1 MQEFDRSIFFE
12 QIFSTLAPQ
21 FHVHMPTGDD
31 WKAHRKLVSETM
43 STRFLHDAAAPQMWS
58 SAIALVELW
67 KTKAKLAAGRP
78 WDAADDVFKGALDIV
93 WAAIFGA
100 DIGSTT
106 AQAKFLERNGD
117 LQLSSD
123 IDEVVVFPTGEDPED
138 FTAILELGQS
148 EEYAAG
154 SLWPKMSHWLA
165 VNCLPSLRRA
175 VKRKDKMI
183 AEQLRA
189 AYNKLTQLQAQDKL
203 DLNKHFRSALDLIV
217 AKEVQMASREGRAV
231 DVTNQVIRDELFG
244 FIIAGHDTTSTFICW
259 TLKFLT
265 DNRDAQ
271 HKLYAA
277 LCSAFVGVTCGQSN
291 ARPVP
296 STTEISSTSIPYLEA
311 VIEESGRLG
320 LTSPATIRV
329 TRCETEILGHRVPAG
344 IDVFLSNAGP
354 GCVSPLVGEVDD
366 AKRSKGGMDQKQK
379 WGMWDSEDIA
389 QFRPERWLKE
399 DQEGHVCCDRD
410 AGPANAFGSGPRACF
425 GKKWALLE
433 IKIILTLIFWHF
445 ELQLT
450 PAELS
455 THVAIDGVTHRPA
468 QTYVRLK
475 EVTE

>member
-1 MQEFDRSIFFE
+1 MSPLQSLQSIEIWATAVALILYALYRRALPKPIPGIPHNKHAAQRLLGDAPDALAWKKKTGSLFLYIPELARQLNEPVFQMFMQPLGKPWVILVDPYESHDIRTRRMQEFDRSIFFE

-43 STRFLHDAAAPQMWS
+43 STRFLHDVAAPRMWS

-93 WAAIFGA
+93 WAATFGA
-100 DIGSTT
+100 DIGSTG

-148 EEYAAG
+148 EE
-154 SLWPKMSHWLA
+154 
-165 VNCLPSLRRA
+165 A

-189 AYNKLTQLQAQDKL
+189 AYNKLIQLQAQDKL

-231 DVTNQVIRDELFG
+231 DVTNQVIPDELFG

-271 HKLYAA
+271 HKLYGA

-329 TRCETEILGHRVPAG
+329 TRCEPEILGHRVPAG

-379 WGMWDSEDIA
+379 WGM
-389 QFRPERWLKE
+389 
-399 DQEGHVCCDRD
+399 
-410 AGPANAFGSGPRACF
+410 
-425 GKKWALLE
+425 
-433 IKIILTLIFWHF
+433 
-445 ELQLT
+445 
-450 PAELS
+450 
-455 THVAIDGVTHRPA
+455 
-468 QTYVRLK
+468 
-475 EVTE
+475 